1 MSARANSVST
11 ILALALLGMAA
22 RPALAEGP
30 QITQQTKAGTI
41 RVIKDDTSAEF
52 KLGDRLLYH
61 YTQGY
66 CAGIQWHGFAGA
78 DELTLVYASTCGNGE
93 GVYPTWRLIVVKA
106 DRTVAITQ
114 PFGDVPDM
122 QISQLGGRV
131 TFSFK
136 KTIAGTYQQGQLT
149 SAGKP
154 IALSVTPAIE

>member
-1 MSARANSVST
+1 MSAHTSFVGAV
-11 ILALALLGMAA
+11 LAVALLGVFI
-22 RPALAEGP
+22 RPALANGP

-41 RVIKDDTSAEF
+41 RLIKDDISAEF
-52 KLGDRLLYH
+52 KLGDRLLYR

-66 CAGIQWHGFAGA
+66 CAGIQWHGFAGP

-93 GVYPTWRLIVVKA
+93 GVYPTWRLIVVKP
-106 DRTVAITQ
+106 DKRVAITE

-122 QISQLGGRV
+122 YISQLGEKL

-136 KTIAGTYQQGQLT
+136 KNIAGIYQQGLLT

-154 IALSVTPAIE
+154 IAFSAIPAIE